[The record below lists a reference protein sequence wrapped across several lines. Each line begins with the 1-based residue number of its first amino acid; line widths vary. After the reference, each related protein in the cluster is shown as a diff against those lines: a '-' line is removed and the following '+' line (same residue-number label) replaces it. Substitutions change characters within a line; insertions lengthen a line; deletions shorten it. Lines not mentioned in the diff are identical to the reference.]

1 MIDLTDKQKALF
13 YTGGNFKDYV
23 FYFPDLDLEI
33 TNETIHQ
40 EAVTIKEAICEED
53 ELELGGCIASSI
65 EFEVSEIITQDLTG
79 LEFTATLYVNLE
91 DDGTYDLKLPM
102 GVYRVDSAKMVDDKD
117 YKKVVAYDALYDA
130 SIDASDWYNML
141 LPDDDSTTTVKEMRQ
156 SLLIYL
162 DIPFVSQN
170 LPNDNVRISKTV
182 RAELGSLPGM
192 MVLKN
197 LCEIAGGFGRINRQG
212 KFEISYLGYFGLFP
226 EDAMGEKENVYP
238 SETLYPEDKF
248 QYIGTSSEMVDCPEY
263 RTTHYEEYWTLP
275 ITCLV
280 IQSDEEDEG
289 VTIGADISN
298 PYFLTG
304 NFLLWGKSISELK
317 QIGQGIFKRLEGV
330 YYRPNTTELDGLPYL
345 QTGDAFTLE
354 KRNDDIECYIFSR
367 TLIGVQGLRDTYEAK
382 GNQVRANEVSK
393 SSEMLQLKGK
403 TLKLK
408 KSIDG
413 VSAELADLEKG
424 TSSKFEMTNEKIE
437 AEVKRATQAEGTLS
451 SNITQTAEKIT
462 FDVSK
467 TYETKTNA
475 ATTKSELSSQ
485 IEQTASSIT
494 QSVSETYE
502 TKTNATATK
511 NELSTQITQTTN
523 SIKTEVSETYETKTN
538 AATTKSQ
545 LSSQISQ
552 LSNKIE
558 LKVTA
563 DDVESIIEQNADSIR
578 LKADKISWDSTYSSM
593 SENGI
598 LKCNSA
604 ELKGTFKCG
613 QDDYYWSKLDE
624 WGRWTGGVGGE
635 EYGLID
641 FSATMDYLPT
651 GEKMHGIQITGD
663 VLRISTRMISAS
675 NTSDSSQMSMAGG
688 DGFLKIITD
697 IWQEGNELKWKW
709 VNILFTN
716 GIMTTDLN
724 ADIFD

>member
-1 MIDLTDKQKALF
+1 MIDLTDEQKALF

-23 FYFPDLDLEI
+23 FYFPGLDLRI

-130 SIDASDWYNML
+130 SIDASDWYNRL
-141 LPDDDSTTTVKEMRQ
+141 LPDDDSTTTVKEMRE

-162 DIPFVSQN
+162 DIPFLPQN

-212 KFEISYLGYFGLFP
+212 RFEVSNLGYFGLFP
-226 EDAMGEKENVYP
+226 EDAMGEDKNVYP
-238 SETLYPEDKF
+238 EETLYPEDKF
-248 QYIGTSSEMVDCPEY
+248 QYFGASDEMHDYPEY
-263 RTTHYEEYWTLP
+263 RTTHYEEYWTHP

-280 IQSDEEDEG
+280 IQSDEEDDG
-289 VTIGADISN
+289 VTIGNDITN

-304 NFLLWGKSISELK
+304 NFLLWGKSIAELK
-317 QIGQGIFKRLEGV
+317 QIGRGIFKRLEGV

-345 QTGDAFTLE
+345 QTGDAFALE

-367 TLIGVQGLRDTYEAK
+367 TLSGVQGLRDTYEAK
-382 GNQVRANEVSK
+382 GSQVRANEVSK
-393 SSEMLQLKGK
+393 SSELLQLKGK

-462 FDVSK
+462 SDVSK
-467 TYETKTNA
+467 TYETKDNA
-475 ATTKSELSSQ
+475 KTTKNELSSQ
-485 IEQTASSIT
+485 ITQTANSIT
-494 QSVSETYE
+494 QTVSETYE
-502 TKTNATATK
+502 TKTNATVTK
-511 NELSTQITQTTN
+511 NELSSQIT
-523 SIKTEVSETYETKTN
+523 
-538 AATTKSQ
+538 
-545 LSSQISQ
+545 Q

-563 DDVESIIEQNADSIR
+563 DDVESIIEQKADSIR
-578 LKADKISWDSTYSSM
+578 LKADRISWESTYSSM
-593 SENGI
+593 SESGI
-598 LKCNSA
+598 LKCSSA
-604 ELKGTFKCG
+604 EIKGTLKCG
-613 QDDYYWSKLDE
+613 SDDGYWSYLNYWGE
-624 WGRWTGGVGGE
+624 WSGGYGGSTYGSINYAASSENLVTGQV
-635 EYGLID
+635 D
-641 FSATMDYLPT
+641 
-651 GEKMHGIQITGD
+651 HGIQVTGEI
-663 VLRISTRMISAS
+663 LRISANVVAITKTNDAS
-675 NTSDSSQMSMAGG
+675 QTAIQGGTGTINVVTGIDMNPGGTVAGYNYQTLQ
-688 DGFLKIITD
+688 FI
-697 IWQEGNELKWKW
+697 
-709 VNILFTN
+709 N
-716 GIMTTDLN
+716 GIMVAVL
-724 ADIFD
+724 